1 MKTIIGKI
9 VVDVLTSVYQ
19 PFWFA
24 ILLSVMSMYFY
35 LYVNYPQEAGKGWKQ
50 AVRTWIKTFKK
61 DREFRKRYFLVF
73 YITMVLFKTL
83 VNRNMWMNPLSDVWG
98 VWGIYR
104 YDQATKTWVITS
116 ECIEN
121 LILLMPYIMLV
132 FWNFEEKIFG
142 KRVYL
147 RKIIRKSIEI
157 AFLSSLTI
165 ELLQLFLRLGTF
177 QISDLFFNT
186 LGGLIGGILY
196 FWVNLIGERRRMRKE
211 KLAGKYR

>member
-1 MKTIIGKI
+1 MRGLPQKQNARRADKIKLCGHLRRYKKI
-9 VVDVLTSVYQ
+9 VKKTYIIYNKY
-19 PFWFA
+19 
-24 ILLSVMSMYFY
+24 ILF
-35 LYVNYPQEAGKGWKQ
+35 
-50 AVRTWIKTFKK
+50 
-61 DREFRKRYFLVF
+61 F

-83 VNRNMWMNPLSDVWG
+83 INRDMWMNPLCDVWG

-104 YDQATKTWVITS
+104 YNTVTGQRILTS

-121 LILLMPYIMLV
+121 FFLLMPYIVLM

-142 KRVYL
+142 KKVYIG
-147 RKIIRKSIEI
+147 KIILKSIQI

-186 LGGLIGGILY
+186 IGGLAGGIIY
-196 FWVNLIGERRRMRKE
+196 FLVNAVAERIRRIRN
-211 KLAGKYR
+211 